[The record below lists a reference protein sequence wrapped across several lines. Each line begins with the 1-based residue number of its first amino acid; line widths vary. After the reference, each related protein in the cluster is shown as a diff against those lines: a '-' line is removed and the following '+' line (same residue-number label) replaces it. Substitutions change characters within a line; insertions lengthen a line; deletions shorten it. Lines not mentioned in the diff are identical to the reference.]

1 MLSFI
6 NRLFG
11 RADGEVSGAAAEEGR
26 PLRRKRRWLS
36 KRRERGD
43 QRSKC
48 GAAIEGGIVMV
59 SPVLYSF
66 LILFCFI
73 LIISFVNSSIED
85 RGRGGSGR
93 DGGGGGCNGSGDGL
107 KGWGDAAA
115 LRMRRR

>member
-1 MLSFI
+1 
-6 NRLFG
+6 
-11 RADGEVSGAAAEEGR
+11 
-26 PLRRKRRWLS
+26 
-36 KRRERGD
+36 
-43 QRSKC
+43 
-48 GAAIEGGIVMV
+48 MV

-73 LIISFVNSSIED
+73 LIISFVYSSIED